1 MRWGIS
7 IRTLGSPTE
16 GLHGMKKMGT
26 GGLELGT
33 RTNVTVYIAKQESEE
48 VVRSQSSSKLFLAI
62 RFGVR

>member
-1 MRWGIS
+1 
-7 IRTLGSPTE
+7 
-16 GLHGMKKMGT
+16 MKKMGT